1 MKVYAIHRERVW
13 TTDYNVMLCSSKR
26 FAERN
31 VKVLNERYDKWLEEK
46 REIKEYSRLNDGLEY
61 MDFVYNNPQ
70 PPRYRIEKLEITK

>member
-1 MKVYAIHRERVW
+1 MNVYAIHRERVW
-13 TTDYNVMLCSSKR
+13 TTDYNVMICSSKR

-31 VKVLNERYDKWLEEK
+31 AKVLNERYDKWLEEK

>member
-13 TTDYNVMLCSSKR
+13 TTDYNVMICSSKR

-31 VKVLNERYDKWLEEK
+31 AKVLNERYDKWLEEK
-46 REIKEYSRLNDGLEY
+46 REIKEYSRLNDGREF

>member
-1 MKVYAIHRERVW
+1 MNVYAIHRERVW

-31 VKVLNERYDKWLEEK
+31 AKVLNERYDKWLDEK
-46 REIKEYSRLNDGLEY
+46 RVIKEYSGFNGFDY